1 MRLIKRH
8 SLLTLINSY
17 LNDGSQPSNL
27 SYLWNFGS
35 LLAVCLIVQII
46 TGVTLAMHY
55 NPNVLEAFNSIE
67 HIMRDVNNGW
77 LIRYLH
83 GNTASAFFFLVYLH
97 VGRGIYYG
105 SYRTPRTLVWFIG
118 TIILVL
124 MIGTGFLGYYHSPKW
139 YKLNLFVNFILMLIL
154 YTDICINLNNMTII
168 CHKLSNNS
176 YNINQ
181 LYLKKLYLG
190 KRYYSTNNYKDYNN
204 NNKNNKTIIQRII
217 IGLKPGWNIPS
228 LPSKVLK
235 FHNYIFTRIFRVIG
249 DISIVAFL
257 SRTYINLLI
266 YLQYLVL
273 LMSLLHF
280 SYILMIK
287 IIKIIYG
294 IKLWKSGKLDVRNSP
309 FDKLASSAAKAL
321 QCWEFDCELGS
332 AGLGLVGS
340 SFLIDQILEGGGQE
354 KIFTPLIGNTVKL
367 FVNSERADILLSQIK
382 QQTKDLENF
391 KEKYQDI
398 VDTLNEAEN
407 YLNNN
412 SKLFTKEDMENINK
426 GIKELKD
433 TEDKKLK
440 DLTKDLVKNI
450 SKFLNE
456 NK

>member
-8 SLLTLINSY
+8 SLLNLINSY

-83 GNTASAFFFLVYLH
+83 SNTASAFFLLVYLH

-124 MIGTGFLGYYHSPKW
+124 MMGTGFLGYYHSPKW
-139 YKLNLFVNFILMLIL
+139 YKFNLFVNFILMLIL
-154 YTDICINLNNMTII
+154 YIDICINLNNMTII

-181 LYLKKLYLG
+181 LYLIKLYLG
-190 KRYYSTNNYKDYNN
+190 KRYYSTNNYKDDNNN
-204 NNKNNKTIIQRII
+204 NNKNNKTIIQIII
-217 IGLKPGWNIPS
+217 IGLKHGWNI
-228 LPSKVLK
+228 PSKVLK
-235 FHNYIFTRIFRVIG
+235 FHNHIFTRIFRVIG
-249 DISIVAFL
+249 GIFIVAFL

-266 YLQYLVL
+266 PLQYLVL

-294 IKLWKSGKLDVRNSP
+294 IKLWKSAKLDVRNSP
-309 FDKLASSAAKAL
+309 FDRLASSAAKAL
-321 QCWEFDCELGS
+321 QCWKCGFELGS
-332 AGLGLVGS
+332 AGLFLVGS
-340 SFLIDQILEGGGQE
+340 SFWIDQILEAGGQK

-367 FVNSERADILLSQIK
+367 FVNGERGDTLLSQIK

-391 KEKYQDI
+391 REKYQDI
-398 VDTLNEAEN
+398 VYTLSEAEN
-407 YLNNN
+407 SLNNN
-412 SKLFTKEDMENINK
+412 SKFFTKEDMENINK
-426 GIKELKD
+426 GIKELKY

-450 SKFLNE
+450 SKFSNE